1 MLVLLP
7 LLLLLLLAV
16 LPATFRKLQVE
27 LECDGAA
34 EPSVDRGPLSCRLL
48 SAGVAAV
55 LVVTVVVGGVTGGG
69 VVGTVDEGT
78 ALGEVTTCDRSCGA
92 PARYQGYSS
101 KLVTFGG
108 PVSVNKMRNDEY
120 NVP

>member
-1 MLVLLP
+1 MLVLLAL

-16 LPATFRKLQVE
+16 LPAIFRKQPVE

-34 EPSVDRGPLSCRLL
+34 EPSVDRGPLRLL

-55 LVVTVVVGGVTGGG
+55 PVVTVVVDGVTGGG

-92 PARYQGYSS
+92 PARYQGYNS

-108 PVSVNKMRNDEY
+108 PVSVIIRCETMNIM
-120 NVP
+120 